1 MSEQLLPMR
10 VCCSSCLLR
19 VEVVPARDPITG
31 LMCRSPSVLDGP
43 IAKLLAP
50 VVAHVS
56 WAPAVATLIEIVTIA
71 HVAVGEKVI
80 WALGTGRVK
89 LCVLVVN

>member
-1 MSEQLLPMR
+1 LPFTFPPKLPGTGNASPVKKISSHPLTGTVVIEVLVR
-10 VCCSSCLLR
+10 VSKL
-19 VEVVPARDPITG
+19 VE
-31 LMCRSPSVLDGP
+31 
-43 IAKLLAP
+43 
-50 VVAHVS
+50 
-56 WAPAVATLIEIVTIA
+56 A

>member
-1 MSEQLLPMR
+1 VVIEVLVR
-10 VCCSSCLLR
+10 VSKL
-19 VEVVPARDPITG
+19 VE
-31 LMCRSPSVLDGP
+31 
-43 IAKLLAP
+43 
-50 VVAHVS
+50 
-56 WAPAVATLIEIVTIA
+56 A